1 MSLDRIEQIAGY
13 IGFAAIVAT
22 SLLFGIVAGVRVAG
36 LGCIVSGAI
45 WAVRRSIPVGWE
57 GRPPSY
63 SITGFLALMVGMAMA
78 GLGLAL
84 VAFPSQVACLLAQ
97 INEAECP

>member
-1 MSLDRIEQIAGY
+1 MSFERFEQIAGY
-13 IGFAAIVAT
+13 IGFAAIVAA

-36 LGCIVSGAI
+36 LGCIVSGVI

-63 SITGFLALMVGMAMA
+63 FVTGFLALIVGMAIVLLGIALMA
-78 GLGLAL
+78 L
-84 VAFPSQVACLLAQ
+84 PSPVACLLAR